1 MTASTAAAPTLQTAA
16 LTAQNWAP
24 VVKSSGRAAERLHV
38 TVDDVNSISGDAGD
52 SGCGGCQNVGR
63 HVDVSGTSDDR
74 RRRLGRRAQPRVVR
88 AGT

>member
-1 MTASTAAAPTLQTAA
+1 M
-16 LTAQNWAP
+16 N
-24 VVKSSGRAAERLHV
+24 
-38 TVDDVNSISGDAGD
+38 VDDVNSISGDAGD